1 MSTLNRISPLAA
13 KILLIVLLTLVL
25 LVPLARV
32 ESLIAERAALRDS
45 AVERVANG
53 VGHAQS
59 IGALMMVVPVTRTW
73 VAAGK
78 EYSETKNHRLLAT
91 SVDVTGAVATES
103 RKSGIYAVPTFT
115 ASLHIVGSIS

>member
-1 MSTLNRISPLAA
+1 MSGLNRINPLAV

-53 VGHAQS
+53 VGHAQR
-59 IGALMMVVPVTRTW
+59 IGALMMVVPVTRNW
-73 VAAGK
+73 VVDGK
-78 EYSETKNHRLLAT
+78 EYSETKSHRLLAT
-91 SVDVTGAVATES
+91 SVDVTGAA
-103 RKSGIYAVPTFT
+103 
-115 ASLHIVGSIS
+115 AS

>member
-1 MSTLNRISPLAA
+1 MMSGLNRINPLAA
-13 KILLIVLLTLVL
+13 KILLIALLTLVL

-59 IGALMMVVPVTRTW
+59 IGAVMMVVPVTRTRRFTS
-73 VAAGK
+73 AA
-78 EYSETKNHRLLAT
+78 S
-91 SVDVTGAVATES
+91 
-103 RKSGIYAVPTFT
+103 
-115 ASLHIVGSIS
+115 